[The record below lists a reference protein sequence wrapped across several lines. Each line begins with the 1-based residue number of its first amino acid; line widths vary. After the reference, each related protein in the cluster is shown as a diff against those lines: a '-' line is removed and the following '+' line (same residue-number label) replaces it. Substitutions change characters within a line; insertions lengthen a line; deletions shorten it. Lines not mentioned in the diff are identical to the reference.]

1 MTKSENIVTEK
12 RNIISELRD
21 AVRDKFFSIYIKGR
35 NYVLAKIRP
44 PIVGYQQKKN
54 GNIFA
59 VNIHS
64 QVGFCA
70 NLEWCLEIF
79 MHCEMH
85 NLIPYIQ
92 LTGSNYRS
100 PQLGKNYFAYFF
112 ENRKLSEEDK
122 LIIKNKKI
130 RISKISD
137 ISQLGL
143 PENYDLKL
151 TIPNAAGLIAKYIC
165 IKEDVIDEVN
175 SFCTAYF
182 GNHVLG
188 LHYRGTD
195 KKGEAPRVDWEKVT
209 RNVQYYLENFS
220 QTDCVFISSDEIDF
234 IHHIEKQLNHEFPR
248 VSVIYRNDRYR
259 SHDGRSLHLRFGGDN
274 YHKGRDA
281 LVNCLLLSRC
291 DVLMKTASILSGW
304 SKLFNPELPV
314 IMLNEP
320 QKKHLWFPE
329 REIVKQTLYDAI

>member
-1 MTKSENIVTEK
+1 
-12 RNIISELRD
+12 
-21 AVRDKFFSIYIKGR
+21 
-35 NYVLAKIRP
+35 
-44 PIVGYQQKKN
+44 
-54 GNIFA
+54 
-59 VNIHS
+59 
-64 QVGFCA
+64 
-70 NLEWCLEIF
+70 
-79 MHCEMH
+79 MHCETY
-85 NLIPYIQ
+85 NLTPYIQ

-100 PQLGKNYFAYFF
+100 PQLGKDYFAYFF
-112 ENRKLSEEDK
+112 ENIKLSEEDK
-122 LIIKNKKI
+122 LKIKNKKI

-151 TIPNAAGLIAKYIC
+151 TIPNAAGLVAKYIG

-182 GNHVLG
+182 GNNVLG

-209 RNVQYYLENFS
+209 RNVQHYLKNS
-220 QTDCVFISSDEIDF
+220 SLTDCVFISSDEIDF
-234 IHHIEKQLNHEFPR
+234 IHHIEKRLNQEFPR

-291 DVLMKTASILSGW
+291 DVLMKTASILSAW
-304 SKLFNPELPV
+304 SKLFNLELPV

-320 QKKHLWFPE
+320 KEKHLWFPE

>member
-1 MTKSENIVTEK
+1 M
-12 RNIISELRD
+12 RNTISELKGY
-21 AVRDKFFSIYIKGR
+21 AFDKFFSLFVKGK
-35 NYVLAKIRP
+35 NKILVKISP
-44 PIVGYQQKKN
+44 PIISYQKKKN

-59 VNIHS
+59 VNINS
-64 QVGFCA
+64 EVGFCA

-79 MHCEMH
+79 MYCETY
-85 NLIPYIQ
+85 NLTPYIQ

-100 PQLGKNYFAYFF
+100 PQRGKDYFAYFF
-112 ENRKLSEEDK
+112 ENINLSEEDK
-122 LIIKNKKI
+122 LKIKNKKI
-130 RISKISD
+130 RISKISH
-137 ISQLGL
+137 INQLGL

-151 TIPNAAGLIAKYIC
+151 TIRNAASLIAKYIS

-182 GNHVLG
+182 GNNVLG

-209 RNVQYYLENFS
+209 RNVQYYLKNS
-220 QTDCVFISSDEIDF
+220 HKTDCVFISSDEIDF
-234 IHHIEKQLNHEFPR
+234 IHYIEKRLNNEFPQ

-259 SHDGRSLHLRFGGDN
+259 SHNRRDFHRRYWGDN

-291 DVLMKTASILSGW
+291 DVLMKTSSFLSGW

-320 QKKHLWFPE
+320 QKKYLWFPE
-329 REIVKQTLYDAI
+329 REIVKQTLYGAI

>member
-21 AVRDKFFSIYIKGR
+21 AARDKFFSIYIKGR
-35 NYVLAKIRP
+35 NYVLAKIMP
-44 PIVGYQQKKN
+44 SIVSYKQKKN

-59 VNIHS
+59 VNINS

-79 MHCEMH
+79 MHCETY
-85 NLIPYIQ
+85 NLTPYIQ
-92 LTGSNYRS
+92 LTGSNYTS
-100 PQLGKNYFAYFF
+100 PQRGEDYFTYFF
-112 ENRKLSEEDK
+112 ENIKLPEEDTLK
-122 LIIKNKKI
+122 IKNKKI

-137 ISQLGL
+137 INQLGL

-151 TIPNAAGLIAKYIC
+151 TISNAAGLLAKYIR

-195 KKGEAPRVDWEKVT
+195 KKEEAPRVDWEKVT
-209 RNVQYYLENFS
+209 RNVQYYLKNS
-220 QTDCVFISSDEIDF
+220 AQTDCVFISSDEIDF
-234 IHHIEKQLNHEFPR
+234 IHYIEKRLNHEFPL

-259 SHDGRSLHLRFGGDN
+259 SHDGRSLHLRFRGDN

-281 LVNCLLLSRC
+281 IVNCLLLSRC
-291 DVLMKTASILSGW
+291 DVLMKTASILSAW
-304 SKLFNPELPV
+304 SKLFNPEL
-314 IMLNEP
+314 
-320 QKKHLWFPE
+320 QKKYLWFPE
-329 REIVKQTLYDAI
+329 REIVKQTLYDAV

>member
-1 MTKSENIVTEK
+1 M
-12 RNIISELRD
+12 ISELRD
-21 AVRDKFFSIYIKGR
+21 AVRDKFFSIFIRGR
-35 NYVLAKIRP
+35 NLVLAKIRP
-44 PIVGYQQKKN
+44 PIVSYQQKKN

-64 QVGFCA
+64 EVGFCA

-79 MHCEMH
+79 MHCETH
-85 NLIPYIQ
+85 NLTPYIQ
-92 LTGSNYRS
+92 LTGSNYSS
-100 PQLGKNYFAYFF
+100 PQRGEDYFAYFF
-112 ENRKLSEEDK
+112 ENRKLSEEDNLK
-122 LIIKNKKI
+122 IKNKKI
-130 RISKISD
+130 RISKISH
-137 ISQLGL
+137 INQLGL

-151 TIPNAAGLIAKYIC
+151 TIPNAAGLIAKYIRL
-165 IKEDVIDEVN
+165 KEDVIDEVN

-209 RNVQYYLENFS
+209 GNVQYYLENFS
-220 QTDCVFISSDEIDF
+220 LTDCVFISSDEIDF
-234 IHHIEKQLNHEFPR
+234 IHHIEKRLNREFPQ

-304 SKLFNPELPV
+304 SKLFNTELPV
-314 IMLNEP
+314 IMLSEP

>member
-1 MTKSENIVTEK
+1 M
-12 RNIISELRD
+12 ISELK
-21 AVRDKFFSIYIKGR
+21 DK
-35 NYVLAKIRP
+35 VLAKLFSIFVKGKNKILVKIRP
-44 PIVGYQQKKN
+44 LIVRYQQKKN

-59 VNIHS
+59 VNINS
-64 QVGFCA
+64 EVGFGG
-70 NLEWCLEIF
+70 NLIWCLEIF
-79 MHCEMH
+79 MHCETY
-85 NLIPYIQ
+85 NLTPYIQ

-100 PQLGKNYFAYFF
+100 PQLGKDYFAYFF
-112 ENRKLSEEDK
+112 ENIKLSEQDK
-122 LIIKNKKI
+122 LKIKNKKI
-130 RISKISD
+130 RISKISH
-137 ISQLGL
+137 ISQLGF

-151 TIPNAAGLIAKYIC
+151 TINNAAGLIAKNIR
-165 IKEDVIDEVN
+165 IKKDVIDEVN

-182 GNHVLG
+182 GNNVLG

-209 RNVQYYLENFS
+209 GNVQYFLKNYPG
-220 QTDCVFISSDEIDF
+220 TDSVFISSDEIDF
-234 IHHIEKQLNHEFPR
+234 IHYIEKWLNNEFPN

-259 SHDGRSLHLRFGGDN
+259 SHNRRDFHRRFRGDN

-291 DVLMKTASILSGW
+291 DVLMKTASILSAW

-320 QKKHLWFPE
+320 PKKYLWFPE
-329 REIVKQTLYDAI
+329 REIVKKTLYDAI

>member
-1 MTKSENIVTEK
+1 MTNTENIVIAEK
-12 RNIISELRD
+12 RNMISELRD
-21 AVRDKFFSIYIKGR
+21 AARDKFFSIYIRGR
-35 NYVLAKIRP
+35 NLVLAKIRP
-44 PIVGYQQKKN
+44 PRVRYQQKKN

-79 MHCEMH
+79 MHCETY
-85 NLIPYIQ
+85 NLTPYIQ

-100 PQLGKNYFAYFF
+100 PQLGKDYFAYFF
-112 ENRKLSEEDK
+112 ENIQLSEEDTLK
-122 LIIKNKKI
+122 IKNKKI
-130 RISKISD
+130 RISKISH

-151 TIPNAAGLIAKYIC
+151 TIRNAAGLIAKYIR

-175 SFCTAYF
+175 SFCAAYF

-195 KKGEAPRVDWEKVT
+195 KKEEAPRVDWEKVA
-209 RNVQYYLENFS
+209 RNVQYYLKNS
-220 QTDCVFISSDEIDF
+220 SLTDCVFISSDEIDF
-234 IHHIEKQLNHEFPR
+234 IHYIEKRLNREFPR

-259 SHDGRSLHLRFGGDN
+259 SHNSRSLHLRFGGDN

-281 LVNCLLLSRC
+281 LVNCLLLSKC
-291 DVLMKTASILSGW
+291 DVLMKTASILIQSRT
-304 SKLFNPELPV
+304 SRN
-314 IMLNEP
+314 
-320 QKKHLWFPE
+320 
-329 REIVKQTLYDAI
+329 YA